1 MGLCFTREELEE
13 TTAKDLKRLCV
24 DELGLVGMS
33 KKPKDEV
40 VNAILDDFSMAP
52 KGSGATAIPE
62 AAVSAVA
69 PLKGPV
75 SSNAKEITGIE
86 FAARSI
92 MTKPAAPKGGKT
104 TTTIHVSCGASS
116 GNFPVAGKTVKEV
129 GDFLREVLNVD
140 ELSTGIVNGKE
151 VAADYKLKDGDNLE
165 YLKPAGKKG

>member
-1 MGLCFTREELEE
+1 MGLCFTREELVER
-13 TTAKDLKRLCV
+13 TAKDLKRLCV

-40 VNAILDDFSMAP
+40 ISAILGDFGMAP
-52 KGSGATAIPE
+52 KG
-62 AAVSAVA
+62 AAAAPAAVA
-69 PLKGPV
+69 PLKGPAT
-75 SSNAKEITGIE
+75 SNAQEITGIE

-92 MTKPAAPKGGKT
+92 MTKPSAPKGGKT

-140 ELSTGIVNGKE
+140 ELSTGIVNGNA
-151 VAADYKLKDGDNLE
+151 VDADYKLKEGDNLE

>member
-1 MGLCFTREELEE
+1 MGQCFTREELEE
-13 TTAKDLKRLCV
+13 RTAKDLKRLCV

-40 VNAILDDFSMAP
+40 VSAILDNFSMAP
-52 KGSGATAIPE
+52 KGGAVDAPAAI
-62 AAVSAVA
+62 A
-69 PLKGPV
+69 PLKGP
-75 SSNAKEITGIE
+75 STSNATEITGIE

-92 MTKPAAPKGGKT
+92 MTKPSAPKGGKT

-116 GNFPVAGKTVKEV
+116 GNFPVSGKTVKEV

-140 ELSTGIVNGKE
+140 ELSTGIVNGNA
-151 VAADYKLKDGDNLE
+151 VDADYKLKEGDNLE

>member
-13 TTAKDLKRLCV
+13 RTAKDLKRLCV

-33 KKPKDEV
+33 KQPKDAV
-40 VNAILDDFSMAP
+40 VTAILDNFAMAP
-52 KGSGATAIPE
+52 AGGA
-62 AAVSAVA
+62 SAPTPVAEVA
-69 PLKGPV
+69 PLRGPV

-92 MTKPAAPKGGKT
+92 MTKPSAPKGGKT

-140 ELSTGIVNGKE
+140 ELSTGIVNGNA
-151 VAADYKLKDGDNLE
+151 VDANYKLKDGDNLE

>member
-1 MGLCFTREELEE
+1 MALRFTREELEE
-13 TTAKDLKRLCV
+13 RTAKNLKRLCI
-24 DELGLVGMS
+24 DELDLVGMS

-40 VNAILDDFSMAP
+40 IDKILEDYSIAP
-52 KGSGATAIPE
+52 KGGAD
-62 AAVSAVA
+62 AVVTPASLA
-69 PLKGPV
+69 PLKGP
-75 SSNAKEITGIE
+75 STSNAKEITGIE

-92 MTKPAAPKGGKT
+92 MTKPDALKGAKT

-140 ELSTGIVNGKE
+140 ELSTGIVNGNA
-151 VAADYKLKDGDNLE
+151 VDADYKLKEGDNLE

>member
-13 TTAKDLKRLCV
+13 RTAKDLKRLCV

-40 VNAILDDFSMAP
+40 VSAILNNFAMAP
-52 KGSGATAIPE
+52 KGEGDAPATI
-62 AAVSAVA
+62 A
-69 PLKGPV
+69 PLKGP
-75 SSNAKEITGIE
+75 STSNAKEITGIE

-92 MTKPAAPKGGKT
+92 MTKPSARKGDKT

-140 ELSTGIVNGKE
+140 ELSTGIVNGNA
-151 VAADYKLKDGDNLE
+151 VDADYKLKEGDNLE

>member
-1 MGLCFTREELEE
+1 MGQCFTREELEE
-13 TTAKDLKRLCV
+13 RTAKDLKRLCV

-33 KKPKDEV
+33 KKPKNEV
-40 VNAILDDFSMAP
+40 INAILDEFQMVSKTADASTAP
-52 KGSGATAIPE
+52 A
-62 AAVSAVA
+62 AVA
-69 PLKGPV
+69 PLKGP
-75 SSNAKEITGIE
+75 STSNAKEITGIE

-92 MTKPAAPKGGKT
+92 MTKPSAPKGGKT

-140 ELSTGIVNGKE
+140 QLSTGIVNGNE
-151 VAADYKLKDGDNLE
+151 VDADYRLKEGDNLE

>member
-13 TTAKDLKRLCV
+13 RTAKDLKRLCI

-33 KKPKDEV
+33 KTPKEHV
-40 VNAILDDFSMAP
+40 INKILENFSMAP
-52 KGSGATAIPE
+52 KGSDAPVP
-62 AAVSAVA
+62 AAVAS
-69 PLKGPV
+69 LKGPT

-92 MTKPAAPKGGKT
+92 MTKPSARKGDKT

-140 ELSTGIVNGKE
+140 ELSTGIVNGNA
-151 VAADYKLKDGDNLE
+151 VDADYKLKDGDNLE

>member
-13 TTAKDLKRLCV
+13 RTAKDLKRLCV

-40 VNAILDDFSMAP
+40 VGAILDNFSMAP
-52 KGSGATAIPE
+52 KG
-62 AAVSAVA
+62 AAAPVAVA
-69 PLKGPV
+69 PLKGP
-75 SSNAKEITGIE
+75 STSNAENITGIE

-92 MTKPAAPKGGKT
+92 ITKPAAPKGGKT

-140 ELSTGIVNGKE
+140 ELSTGIVNGNA
-151 VAADYKLKDGDNLE
+151 VDADYKLKEGDNLE

>member
-13 TTAKDLKRLCV
+13 RTAKDLKRLCV
-24 DELGLVGMS
+24 DEFGLVGMS

-40 VNAILDDFSMAP
+40 VNAILKDFGMPS
-52 KGSGATAIPE
+52 KGDTVTP
-62 AAVSAVA
+62 AAEVA

-86 FAARSI
+86 FAARSV
-92 MTKPAAPKGGKT
+92 MTKPSAVKGDKT
-104 TTTIHVSCGASS
+104 STTIHVSCGASS

-140 ELSTGIVNGKE
+140 QLSTGIVNGKT
-151 VAADYKLKDGDNLE
+151 VDADYMLKEGDNLE